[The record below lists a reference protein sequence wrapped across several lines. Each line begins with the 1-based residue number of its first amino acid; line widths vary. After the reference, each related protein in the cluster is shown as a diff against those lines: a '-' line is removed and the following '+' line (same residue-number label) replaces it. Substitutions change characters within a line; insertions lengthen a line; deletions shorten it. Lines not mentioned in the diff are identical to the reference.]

1 MGSYSSRITAVDDT
15 EMITLAIGSDQ
26 AAFVL
31 GMGLYTR
38 ATGENGKPIG
48 LSSLVESTHT
58 TGVDRLQGLQSMA
71 FLGTVGGSEAAH
83 LKTLGGDAVAGMYAA
98 WFKVGANANTVCD
111 AGSRVAA
118 VWVDNQMSGTVSG
131 EEYGIFCTTGGTKPD
146 ALIGLETSS
155 SGWTQFLLLDETM
168 AAAEPFVA
176 NGCNVSGAG
185 ASEAYLKV
193 SVNGTQYGIPLI
205 AI

>member
-1 MGSYSSRITAVDDT
+1 MVT
-15 EMITLAIGSDQ
+15 IGVTGAND
-26 AAFVL
+26 AFVL
-31 GMGLYTR
+31 GMGIYTR
-38 ATGENGKPIG
+38 ATGEDSKAIG
-48 LSSLVESTHT
+48 LSSLVESTDT
-58 TGVDRLQGLQSMA
+58 TGVDRMQGLQSMA

-118 VWVDNQMSGTVSG
+118 VWVDNQMGGTVSG

-155 SGWTQFLLLDETM
+155 SGWTQ
-168 AAAEPFVA
+168 
-176 NGCNVSGAG
+176 
-185 ASEAYLKV
+185 
-193 SVNGTQYGIPLI
+193 
-205 AI
+205 